1 MVRAIS
7 FVAILFFSVT
17 AYAQSSNMNKASISN
32 SENNVVEII
41 APAIPFDRLHQV
53 EIDPANY
60 HKVVNI
66 GDGDSTIDQGQ
77 EVNITTSAVK
87 SNNSIISSKKT
98 EVQNPVLRGS
108 SPGKQ
113 KMVEVSLPATRQ
125 N

>member
-1 MVRAIS
+1 MFRTFS
-7 FVAILFFSVT
+7 FVTILFFSVT
-17 AYAQSSNMNKASISN
+17 ASAQSSNLNKATVSN
-32 SENNVVEII
+32 TENNVVEII

-66 GDGDSTIDQGQ
+66 GDGDSTFVQGQ

-98 EVQNPVLRGS
+98 EVQNPEVRGS

-113 KMVEVSLPATRQ
+113 KMVEVSMPATRQ

>member
-1 MVRAIS
+1 MVRAFS
-7 FVAILFFSVT
+7 FVTILFFSAT
-17 AYAQSSNMNKASISN
+17 AFAQSNNMNKISISN
-32 SENNVVEII
+32 AESNVVEIT
-41 APAIPFDRLHQV
+41 ASAIPLDRMHQV

-60 HKVVNI
+60 HKAVNI
-66 GDGDSTIDQGQ
+66 GDGDSTIVPGQ

-98 EVQNPVLRGS
+98 EVQNPEVRGS

-113 KMVEVSLPATRQ
+113 KMVEVSVPAIRQ

>member
-1 MVRAIS
+1 MVRTFYFAT
-7 FVAILFFSVT
+7 ILFFPVT
-17 AYAQSSNMNKASISN
+17 ASAQSSNMNKASISN
-32 SENNVVEII
+32 TENNVVEII

-60 HKVVNI
+60 HKAVNI
-66 GDGDSTIDQGQ
+66 GDGDSSIVQGK

-98 EVQNPVLRGS
+98 EVKNPEIQGS

-113 KMVEVSLPATRQ
+113 KRVEMSAPAIRHD
-125 N
+125 